1 MDRDEVLPV
10 NLANLVVFLAEE
22 SQFLS
27 SFVHEH
33 SVKLAILHSP
43 DLNGLAAPT
52 HHMRVTNQS

>member
-1 MDRDEVLPV
+1 MDRDGVLTV
-10 NLANLVVFLAEE
+10 TLANLVVFLTEK

-33 SVKLAILHSP
+33 SIKLAILHSP

-52 HHMRVTNQS
+52 HHMRITNQS